1 VQNTTQFFVVAELK
15 IPGLELIDH
24 NWSFI
29 MSLNVMQV
37 FLTLTNFLVVWELQ
51 IFSDGLVPWTGD
63 KRQLWNEVK
72 IRIQGYL
79 PYESGTVITSILC
92 LMQFK

>member
-1 VQNTTQFFVVAELK
+1 MQNTTQFFVVAKLK

-37 FLTLTNFLVVWELQ
+37 FLTLTNFLVVLELQ
-51 IFSDGLVPWTGD
+51 IFLMALYHGQVISDNYGM
-63 KRQLWNEVK
+63 R
-72 IRIQGYL
+72 
-79 PYESGTVITSILC
+79 
-92 LMQFK
+92 